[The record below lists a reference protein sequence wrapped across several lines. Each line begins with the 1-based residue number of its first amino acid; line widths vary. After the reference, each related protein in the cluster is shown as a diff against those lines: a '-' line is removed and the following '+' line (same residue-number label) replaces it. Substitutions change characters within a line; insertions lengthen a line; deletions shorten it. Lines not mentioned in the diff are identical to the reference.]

1 MKKIKINAKDY
12 EVVEEYKNGLEI
24 ELLNEYMT
32 DYFEQYD
39 YVLGDWSYGKLRL
52 KGFCS
57 KDNKIF
63 NNLNDYNKVK
73 EYIKDY
79 CSYQC
84 KYFIIK
90 KL

>member
-1 MKKIKINAKDY
+1 MKKIKINEKDY